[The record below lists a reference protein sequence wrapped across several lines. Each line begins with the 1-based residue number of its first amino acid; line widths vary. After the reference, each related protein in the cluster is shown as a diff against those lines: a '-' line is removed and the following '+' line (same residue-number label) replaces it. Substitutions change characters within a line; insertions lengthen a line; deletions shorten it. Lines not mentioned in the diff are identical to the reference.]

1 MIPTANPVRTA
12 PACLNDLYT
21 VPRRVFMS
29 LTSLSPD
36 RLRRRFLAMVLPAC
50 VGLALAGLP
59 AATLPQAHAQAPQ
72 RFKAPDFD
80 GATGFLGTDKPIKL
94 KDLRGKIVILDF
106 WTLC

>member
-1 MIPTANPVRTA
+1 
-12 PACLNDLYT
+12 
-21 VPRRVFMS
+21 MS
-29 LTSLSPD
+29 IRSFSPE
-36 RLRRRFLAMVLPAC
+36 RMRRRLLAFALPAC

-59 AATLPQAHAQAPQ
+59 ASTLPTAHAQTQ

>member
-1 MIPTANPVRTA
+1 
-12 PACLNDLYT
+12 
-21 VPRRVFMS
+21 MS
-29 LTSLSPD
+29 ITSLSPD
-36 RLRRRFLAMVLPAC
+36 RMRRRFLAFVLPAC

-59 AATLPQAHAQAPQ
+59 AKAHAQTQ